1 MNPSNKDSLGD
12 KINLVIDKE
21 NPFLAKYKFDN
32 EIIEKVDGDETRFQ
46 LLGKNPLP
54 KGRSYF

>member
-21 NPFLAKYKFDN
+21 NPFLTKYKFDN
-32 EIIEKVDGDETRFQ
+32 EIIEKVDGD
-46 LLGKNPLP
+46 
-54 KGRSYF
+54 